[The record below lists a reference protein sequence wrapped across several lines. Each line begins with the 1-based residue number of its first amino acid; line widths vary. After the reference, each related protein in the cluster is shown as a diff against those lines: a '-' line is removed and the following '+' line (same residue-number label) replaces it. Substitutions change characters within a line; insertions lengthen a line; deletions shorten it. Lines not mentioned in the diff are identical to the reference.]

1 MESADL
7 VYQLGLVHD
16 PDNFLRHGCNDLL
29 AVQRTAAAL
38 DGVELRVDLIYAV
51 DCQINVIQL
60 VDGQQRNAQFTS
72 LRLGSLGGRDR
83 LNLQAVLYHLAY
95 CIYHVVRSGTGAQT
109 NNHAVLYILCR
120 LIAGKLLH
128 IHCIRPPLT

>member
-1 MESADL
+1 M
-7 VYQLGLVHD
+7 
-16 PDNFLRHGCNDLL
+16 
-29 AVQRTAAAL
+29 
-38 DGVELRVDLIYAV
+38 
-51 DCQINVIQL
+51 IQL
-60 VDGQQRNAQFTS
+60 VDGQQRDTQLAR